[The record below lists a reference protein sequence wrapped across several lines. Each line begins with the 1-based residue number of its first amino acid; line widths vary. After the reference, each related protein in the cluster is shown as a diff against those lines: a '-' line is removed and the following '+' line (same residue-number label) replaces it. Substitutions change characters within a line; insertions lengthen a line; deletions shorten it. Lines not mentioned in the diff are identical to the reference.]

1 MGGGGGGRRIL
12 LSKERWKEAKERGVA
27 ERGSLEEEQS
37 EERNIDW
44 EEVWKQG
51 EAWWHLLA
59 FRKTKEFRKKD
70 THSSVKRYAARV
82 GRVRQSERTLRRG
95 SRTWESRRTYAY
107 LVMETLKR

>member
-1 MGGGGGGRRIL
+1 M
-12 LSKERWKEAKERGVA
+12 A

-70 THSSVKRYAARV
+70 THSSVKRYTARV
-82 GRVRQSERTLRRG
+82 GRVSQSERTLRRG
-95 SRTWESRRTYAY
+95 SRTWESRRTDAY
-107 LVMETLKR
+107 LVMETLKRSEERRVGKEC

>member
-1 MGGGGGGRRIL
+1 M
-12 LSKERWKEAKERGVA
+12 A

-51 EAWWHLLA
+51 EAWWYLLA

-70 THSSVKRYAARV
+70 THSSVKRYTARV

-95 SRTWESRRTYAY
+95 SRTWESRRTDAY

>member
-1 MGGGGGGRRIL
+1 M
-12 LSKERWKEAKERGVA
+12 A

-51 EAWWHLLA
+51 EAWRHLLA

-70 THSSVKRYAARV
+70 THSSVKRYTARV
-82 GRVRQSERTLRRG
+82 GRVSQSERTLRRG
-95 SRTWESRRTYAY
+95 SRTWESRRTDAY